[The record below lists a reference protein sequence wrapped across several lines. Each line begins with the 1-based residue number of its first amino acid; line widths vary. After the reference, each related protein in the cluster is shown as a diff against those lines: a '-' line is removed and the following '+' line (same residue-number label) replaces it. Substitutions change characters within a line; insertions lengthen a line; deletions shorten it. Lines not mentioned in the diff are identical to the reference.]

1 MTDGAPLVELAG
13 VGVRFG
19 RMPVLRG
26 IDLSITPAEVI
37 GIVGPNG
44 SGKSTLLRVLAT
56 LLRPT
61 QGTVRVLGATVG
73 SDRVLRA
80 RRQIA
85 LLGHQ
90 PGLWGE
96 LTLAENL
103 TFVARMA
110 GVSTDGVGAALEQ
123 VGLGGAK
130 HRRADHSSHGMQRRV
145 EFARVL
151 LVKPSLLLL
160 DEAHAGLDRA
170 AQLLVRA
177 TVSDVRERGGAVV
190 LVSHEPDRM
199 LPLVDRTYQ
208 LEGGSL
214 VSGEAVR

>member
-1 MTDGAPLVELAG
+1 MKEGVPIAALSG

-26 IDLSITPAEVI
+26 VDLRVDPGEVA

-56 LLRPT
+56 LLKPT
-61 QGTVRVLGATVG
+61 EGSVTVLGANIG
-73 SDRVLRA
+73 SNGILAA
-80 RRQIA
+80 RSRIA
-85 LLGHQ
+85 LLGHH
-90 PGLWGE
+90 PGLWPE
-96 LTLAENL
+96 LTLEENL
-103 TFVARMA
+103 TFIARMA
-110 GVSTDGVGAALEQ
+110 GASTDGVATALEQ

-130 HRRADHSSHGMQRRV
+130 QRRADHSSHGMQRRV

-151 LVKPSLLLL
+151 LIKPRLLLL

-170 AQLLVRA
+170 AQLLVNV
-177 TVSDVRERGGAVV
+177 TVSEVRRRAGAVV

-199 LPLVDRTYQ
+199 LPLVDRTYH
-208 LEGGSL
+208 LENGSL
-214 VSGEAVR
+214 VSHGSAS